1 MKDFEILD
9 FLYDLKDDNINEELQ
24 TIITSHDNDEI
35 IESINFIFQILK
47 KRNIDNIEDIKK
59 ELSTYGKYGR

>member
-1 MKDFEILD
+1 MKDFEILH
-9 FLYDLKDDNINEELQ
+9 FLYDLKDNNINEELQ

-47 KRNIDNIEDIKK
+47 KKNIDNIEDIKK
-59 ELSTYGKYGR
+59 ELSTYEKYGR